1 MAIALRHRLQL
12 PSDLVMLFRVVS
24 MSEGLGSQLDP
35 DFRLFQFATPFLQH
49 FWLERRSPKAMAL
62 HAAPAAL
69 DAAELGLDLPQRAS
83 RLHGQLERAANWS
96 SKSTTRACARSRDNS
111 NA

>member
-24 MSEGLGSQLDP
+24 MSEGLGAQPDP

-49 FWLERRSPKAMAL
+49 FWLERRSPKAMARRSTPPNS
-62 HAAPAAL
+62 ASTCPNAP
-69 DAAELGLDLPQRAS
+69 RACTAS
-83 RLHGQLERAANWS
+83 SNAANWS
-96 SKSTTRACARSRDNS
+96 SKSTTRACTRSRDNS